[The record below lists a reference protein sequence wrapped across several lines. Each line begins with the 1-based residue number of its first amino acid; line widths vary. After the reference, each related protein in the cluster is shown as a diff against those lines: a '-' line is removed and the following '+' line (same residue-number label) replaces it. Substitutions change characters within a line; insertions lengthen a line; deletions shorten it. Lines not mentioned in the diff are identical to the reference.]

1 MSDLGEMYFH
11 IFLLKLGEESD
22 GRTCVIYDHD
32 CLAFIYFHI
41 VFLKLGEESDDRNCV
56 VYDHGCSAFSTF
68 VLEKRREHLSPD
80 RANDDNNRKHRHRG
94 SEFS

>member
-1 MSDLGEMYFH
+1 MSDLG
-11 IFLLKLGEESD
+11 
-22 GRTCVIYDHD
+22 VIYDHD